1 MTIYRLGYL
10 VGILAIFLLF
20 ATACSQSDPADSL
33 PLVET
38 ATIVALSTPALPPTS
53 KQQLLPSPVITAV
66 QPSILPKSS
75 PTVTHGQ
82 ATPAITATP
91 PMLAAVIEAT
101 GTVGICELQL
111 ELVNNNQERGKGLMH
126 RTSMP
131 MDQGMLF
138 VFDLE
143 DELNFWMKNTLIP
156 LDIVFFDRTL
166 RVVDVQSMIPEHE
179 IAPAPLPFYTSA
191 APAKFALEVN
201 AGVASKCSIKLGDTM
216 NLNYLTH

>member
-1 MTIYRLGYL
+1 MNTYRLGDS
-10 VGILAIFLLF
+10 VGVLAIFLLF
-20 ATACSQSDPADSL
+20 AIACSHSYPADSP

-38 ATIVALSTPALPPTS
+38 ATIVALSTPTLPPTS
-53 KQQLLPSPVITAV
+53 KQQLHPSPVITAV
-66 QPSILPKSS
+66 PPSILPKSS

-82 ATPAITATP
+82 ATPAIAATP
-91 PMLAAVIEAT
+91 PMLGAVIEAT
-101 GTVGICELQL
+101 GTVGICEFRL
-111 ELVNNNQERGKGLMH
+111 ELANNIEERGKGLMH

-131 MDQGMLF
+131 LDQGMLF

-143 DELNFWMKNTLIP
+143 DVLNFWMKNTLIP

-179 IAPAPLPFYTSA
+179 IVPALLPFYTSA

-201 AGVASKCSIKLGDTM
+201 AGVASNCSIKLGSTM
-216 NLNYLTH
+216 KLNYLTN